1 MISYLL
7 FTALSELLKE
17 IMKIRFVYI
26 IHISITVRFEDFP
39 NVPENRGFF
48 SALNVFYR
56 KNFFEEAKFAF
67 D

>member
-1 MISYLL
+1 
-7 FTALSELLKE
+7 
-17 IMKIRFVYI
+17 MKIRFVYI